1 MAHPGVR
8 AGTLAEDC
16 NEKQTLGA
24 LLALGGL
31 LGGPG
36 HF

>member
-1 MAHPGVR
+1 MGHPGV
-8 AGTLAEDC
+8 GGGILAEVC
-16 NEKQTLGA
+16 NEKQTLEA